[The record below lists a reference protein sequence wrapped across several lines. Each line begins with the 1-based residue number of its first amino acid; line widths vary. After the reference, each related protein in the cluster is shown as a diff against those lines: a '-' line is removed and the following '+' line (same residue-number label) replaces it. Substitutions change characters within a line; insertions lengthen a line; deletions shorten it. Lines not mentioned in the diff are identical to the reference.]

1 MISSLIMKPK
11 LISAIILGS
20 LFFQPLA
27 TPLVTLALPETE
39 VVKKLEN
46 VPTFTIV
53 DREGNPVP
61 IKLSSQNNRANNS
74 PSVALVFIN
83 PKDAIDTLQS
93 LTQKKPDLKNNLS
106 VFPVSLSQVYEIME
120 EARQNRAK
128 KPPLEI
134 VPILSE
140 VRSARALMTASGA
153 KPENSEQV
161 SVPLFYAAVGEKEDY
176 MIRQDVN
183 NNSYI
188 PFYWTKKEVEEDI
201 EAYKKGVSAAQS
213 QPIKIKTIS
222 LSQFIQTLL
231 KTNNDA
237 VKVMQI
243 VPSTEQI
250 DTANRLLQ

>member
-1 MISSLIMKPK
+1 MKPQF
-11 LISAIILGS
+11 ISAIIFGS

-27 TPLVTLALPETE
+27 TLALPETE
-39 VVKKLEN
+39 VIKKLEN
-46 VPTFTIV
+46 VPTFTII

-61 IKLSSQNNRANNS
+61 IQLNSRNNRASNS
-74 PSVALVFIN
+74 PSLALVFIN

-93 LTQKKPDLKNNLS
+93 LTQKQPKLKNNLS
-106 VFPVSLSQVYEIME
+106 VFPISLSQVYEIME
-120 EARQNRAK
+120 EARQNKAE

-140 VRSARALMTASGA
+140 VRSARALMNNSGT

-176 MIRQDVN
+176 MIRQDLQ

-201 EAYKKGVSAAQS
+201 QAYRKRTSAARS
-213 QPIKIKTIS
+213 QTIKIKTIS

-231 KTNNDA
+231 KSNNDA
-237 VKVMQI
+237 VKVMEI

-250 DTANRLLQ
+250 DTANRLLK